1 MQNNI
6 NKFRK
11 LLKEATYDDDRE
23 RLELYAKE
31 GDKEAIRRL
40 KILKK
45 RSGEIPYT
53 KSQDPKF
60 LQDIAKDFN
69 EAFQSSDSLE
79 RYHEDFHGFRLNSLR
94 SFFEYLEREKILQ
107 YSPLCIKYL
116 DKEAQ
121 LNFLYKI
128 VQFLEY
134 AQDFYN
140 GPHKDE
146 MKKNL
151 ITAQIYYY
159 KKHNKKYS
167 GYILELVQLVGY
179 DERMFNQLYINSDS
193 YSGFR
198 VLRQYVNTLS
208 LDALPQEQVNKFNR
222 LAEYYAEPNTRIP
235 YYPDHG
241 GYNTRER

>member
-11 LLKEATYDDDRE
+11 LLKEAMYDDDRE

-60 LQDIAKDFN
+60 LQDIAKDFT
-69 EAFQSSDSLE
+69 EAFRSSDYLE
-79 RYHEDFHGFRLNSLR
+79 RYYEDFHDFRLNSLR

-116 DKEAQ
+116 DKETQ

-159 KKHNKKYS
+159 KKHNKKYN

-179 DERMFNQLYINSDS
+179 DERMFDQLYINSDS

-208 LDALPQEQVNKFNR
+208 LDALPQEQLNKFNR